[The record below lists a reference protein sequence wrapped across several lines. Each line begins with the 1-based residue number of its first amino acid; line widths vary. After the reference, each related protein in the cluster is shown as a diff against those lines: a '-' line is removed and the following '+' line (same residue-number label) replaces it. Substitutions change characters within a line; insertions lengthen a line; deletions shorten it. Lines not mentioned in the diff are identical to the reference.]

1 MKFTGIIPSF
11 IFLLLLVACGCM
23 TQATAISYDA
33 DNPLI
38 RFTNNG
44 LMFRNAYVTPETAVK
59 LMEKHRIPKDAT
71 IHLLVDRDY
80 TNTRATW
87 VFQRNFLAR
96 AGYTKSI
103 LVHERRAEAMLAKDL
118 PKTKEINTKPNNN
131 GRYHVR
137 EKIQIEDRS
146 KGRHARHRHEGGAS

>member
-1 MKFTGIIPSF
+1 MLNGENWKMKIIGIIPSF
-11 IFLLLLVACGCM
+11 IFLLSLIACGCM
-23 TQATAISYDA
+23 TQDPSISYDA
-33 DNPLI
+33 DDPLI

-44 LMFRNAYVTPETAVK
+44 LMFRNVYVTPEEAIK
-59 LMEKHRIPKDAT
+59 LMEKHRIPKDVT

-118 PKTKEINTKPNNN
+118 PKAKEKNTKPSLATKP
-131 GRYHVR
+131 RR
-137 EKIQIEDRS
+137 LR
-146 KGRHARHRHEGGAS
+146 R

>member
-1 MKFTGIIPSF
+1 MPIGAIF
-11 IFLLLLVACGCM
+11 IFLLSLIACGCM
-23 TQATAISYDA
+23 TQASAISYDA

-44 LMFRNAYVTPETAVK
+44 LMFRNAYVTPEEAIK

-80 TNTRATW
+80 ANTRATW
-87 VFQRNFLAR
+87 VFQRNFLAC

-103 LVHERRAEAMLAKDL
+103 LVHERRAEAILAKDL
-118 PKTKEINTKPNNN
+118 PKQK
-131 GRYHVR
+131 
-137 EKIQIEDRS
+137 EKIMKPSTALKPRS
-146 KGRHARHRHEGGAS
+146 SRR